1 MLTSALIGLAG
12 SLLGT
17 AVGLILSTQ
26 LNALFA
32 LLQRLQVTALDFY
45 LVDLPTVI
53 PAGEI
58 AAVITTAVLF
68 AVLTSLIPLKRI
80 RTITP
85 IHLLQE

>member
-1 MLTSALIGLAG
+1 LIGLAG

-17 AVGLILSTQ
+17 AVGLVLSTQ

-32 LLQRLQVTALDFY
+32 LLQKLRVTALDFY

-53 PAGEI
+53 PGAEI
-58 AAVITTAVLF
+58 AAVIAAAVLF